1 MAHGVTVLQWLR
13 RHWARLRAN
22 DRALALFRGVLF
34 ACAVFWTILGPI
46 TPRTRLYSA
55 LLLGCFLAYG
65 IVAAWLAS
73 KRPERAG
80 MIYLCAFVA
89 DLGVLY
95 FLFGA
100 TGGIS
105 SPFLPVAFVLAAVT
119 AFTYGP
125 VIGILAAFMAIG
137 LAVGSD
143 LAGLGKRHWSDLPL
157 MLIFAG
163 LTAAY
168 VGWLARREAKE
179 RQDIECLHEDLRER
193 ARELEAAYRRCREVQ
208 DHLVHS
214 ERLATI
220 GRMSAEMAHQV
231 RNPLSSISLNLELLE
246 DEIGRIRRPGPG
258 DSEELLTAIH
268 KEIENLVDVTESY
281 LRFAKLPPFRWE
293 MADLSEVVR
302 GVIFFAKPEIRQR
315 SIKVSQR
322 LQNKLPAVKIDR
334 RQLRFAM
341 LGIVSNAL
349 EAMEPA
355 GRLRVKTRMNGS
367 GVDLLISDTGR
378 GIPRENR
385 EKIFEPFF
393 TTKQGGT
400 GLGLSLAR
408 RIVEAHGGRLSCES
422 IQGVGTTFVV
432 SLPVDGKAYETVG
445 HGKECEQCG

>member
-1 MAHGVTVLQWLR
+1 MALEVTVLRWVK

-34 ACAVFWTILGPI
+34 ACAVFWTLLG
-46 TPRTRLYSA
+46 TAGPRTRFYSA
-55 LLLGCFLAYG
+55 LLLGVF
-65 IVAAWLAS
+65 VACGVVSARLAS
-73 KRPERAG
+73 KWPDRARG
-80 MIYLCAFVA
+80 IYLCSFLV

-119 AFTYGP
+119 AFAYGP
-125 VIGILAAFMAIG
+125 AIGILAVFLAIG

-143 LAGLGKRHWSDLPL
+143 LGGLGKRHWSDLPL
-157 MLIFAG
+157 MLIFGG
-163 LTAAY
+163 LTAGY
-168 VGWLARREAKE
+168 VGWLARREARE
-179 RQDIECLHEDLRER
+179 RRDIERLHEDLQER
-193 ARELEAAYRRCREVQ
+193 ARELEAAYRRCREIQ

-246 DEIGRIRRPGPG
+246 DEIRRIKRSGPG

-268 KEIENLVDVTESY
+268 REIDNLVDVTESY

-293 MADLSEVVR
+293 RADLNEVVR
-302 GVIFFAKPEIRQR
+302 GILFFAKPEIRQR
-315 SIKVSQR
+315 SIRVSQR
-322 LQNKLPAVKIDR
+322 LEGKLPEVNIDR

-349 EAMEPA
+349 EAMEPG
-355 GRLRVKTRMNGS
+355 GRLRVRTRMNGS
-367 GVDLLISDTGR
+367 GVELLISDTGR
-378 GIPRENR
+378 GIPRENMG
-385 EKIFEPFF
+385 KIFEPFF

-400 GLGLSLAR
+400 GLGLPLVR
-408 RIVEAHGGRLSCES
+408 RIVEAHGGRLRCES

-432 SLPVDGKAYETVG
+432 SLPVDGQAHEVVG
-445 HGKECEQCG
+445 HGEECEQCG